1 MENVKFSAP
10 LTTVFEL
17 DNLAEKRG
25 RSRSE
30 IVRHLVDRGLGMT
43 PEAEMPE
50 EVSVDRKERA
60 SGARATACYLS
71 LPISAAIQRLAREED
86 RSASWLIRRIL
97 RDELR
102 RRGLLPTPVDQRS
115 RRGT

>member
-17 DNLAEKRG
+17 DNLAQKRG

-43 PEAEMPE
+43 PEAEMSE
-50 EVSVDRKERA
+50 EVAVDRMERGR
-60 SGARATACYLS
+60 SGKATACYLS
-71 LPISAAIQRLAREED
+71 LPIAAAI
-86 RSASWLIRRIL
+86 
-97 RDELR
+97 
-102 RRGLLPTPVDQRS
+102 
-115 RRGT
+115 